1 MRTLR
6 DRVAVVTGAASGIGA
21 ATSELLAQRG
31 CDLAL
36 VDVNEEGLRHTAERV
51 QATGR
56 KASLHQAD
64 VADRARMQALPD
76 EVLAEHG
83 HVHVLVNNAGVSVG
97 ATFEDH
103 DLDDFDWIVGINFWG
118 VVYGCFFFLP
128 HLKREEESHI
138 VNLSSMF
145 GFVGFPGQSSYCATK
160 FGVLGLS
167 EALWAELR
175 ESGVG
180 VTSVHPG
187 GISTNIIRAA
197 RFPDPGQQE
206 EADER
211 FRRIGAHPEV
221 VARKI
226 VRAVERNRMRVVIR
240 PEAHVAHWLKRLSPR
255 LTHRL
260 IAWLYRRENAA

>member
-1 MRTLR
+1 VRTLQN
-6 DRVAVVTGAASGIGA
+6 RVAVVTGAASGIGA

-36 VDVNEEGLRHTAERV
+36 VDLNDEGLRRTAERV
-51 QATGR
+51 QAAGR
-56 KASLHQAD
+56 KAF
-64 VADRARMQALPD
+64 
-76 EVLAEHG
+76 
-83 HVHVLVNNAGVSVG
+83 LVNNAGVSVG

-103 DLDDFDWIVGINFWG
+103 DLDDFEWIVGINFWG
-118 VVYGCFFFLP
+118 VVYGCYFFLP
-128 HLKREEESHI
+128 HLESEEEAHI

-160 FGVLGLS
+160 FGVLGFS

-175 ESGVG
+175 ESGIG

-187 GISTNIIRAA
+187 GIATNIIRAA
-197 RFPDPGQQE
+197 RFPDPSTQE
-206 EADER
+206 EAAER
-211 FRRIGAHPEV
+211 FQRIGAHPEV

-226 VRAVERNRMRVVIR
+226 VRAVERNRMRVVVR
-240 PEAHVAHWLKRLSPR
+240 PEAHVTHWLKRLSPG

-260 IAWLYRRENAA
+260 IAWLYRRENSA